1 MAALETW
8 ELVARPER
16 PALRLVGPSERPAP
30 RVGPS
35 LAERRGRRAA
45 LRARRARALA
55 VGALALGIT
64 VLAWPGHALGGTTGT
79 GLPSDLATGT
89 ALASG
94 SVYVV
99 QAGDTLSSIAAAMNP
114 VDPRAARV
122 ALVRELG
129 STTVVAGEHVLIP

>member
-16 PALRLVGPSERPAP
+16 PVLRLVGPAVPTPP
-30 RVGPS
+30 RVGLS
-35 LAERRGRRAA
+35 LEQRRARRAA
-45 LRARRARALA
+45 ARARRARALA
-55 VGALALGIT
+55 VAAVALGLT
-64 VLAWPGHALGGTTGT
+64 VLAWPGHALGGTTGS
-79 GLPSDLATGT
+79 GLPTDLATGS

-99 QAGDTLSSIAAAMNP
+99 QAGDTLASIAAAVNP
-114 VDPRAARV
+114 VDPRAART
-122 ALVRELG
+122 ALARELG